1 MSKTTSPKA
10 LLALLSG
17 HPALSALAKE
27 ARKTPAQEQNDPL
40 HCLPP
45 ALRERVT
52 LVEDQHRWLAI
63 AETSA
68 TAQLLRFHLPK
79 LQQAMPGQQIKIVVG
94 GKRQPLQSNNH
105 ASKPAGPHLAQESAR
120 HIEAVAETIE
130 DDALKASL
138 QRLASRGEPD

>member
-52 LVEDQHRWLAI
+52 DQHGNH
-63 AETSA
+63 ETSCS
-68 TAQLLRFHLPK
+68 LRLPK
-79 LQQAMPGQQIKIVVG
+79 LQQALPGQQIKIVV
-94 GKRQPLQSNNH
+94 RQP
-105 ASKPAGPHLAQESAR
+105 
-120 HIEAVAETIE
+120 
-130 DDALKASL
+130 
-138 QRLASRGEPD
+138 